1 MTLTEHTNEQGY
13 QDWLNQLKTQIHS
26 SQQRAILAVNRE
38 LVLLYWQIGQDI
50 LQRQTEQGWGAKV
63 IDRLSKD
70 LSAEFPEIKG
80 FSTRN
85 LKYMRKFAEAWQ
97 DKQIVQQAVALLP
110 WGHNLVLLD
119 KFSDNKTRL
128 WYAQKAIE
136 HGWSRNVLVHQ
147 IESGLLERTGQAVNN
162 FSQTLPEI
170 HSDLATQTFLS
181 QPGQR

>member
-1 MTLTEHTNEQGY
+1 MKNRNCGNLPHFPNKRKLSMSLTAQTSEQSY
-13 QDWLNQLKTQIHS
+13 QDWLNQLKTQIRS
-26 SQQRAILAVNRE
+26 SQQRAILAVNQE

-50 LQRQTEQGWGAKV
+50 LQRQDQQGWGAKV

-110 WGHNLVLLD
+110 WGH
-119 KFSDNKTRL
+119 KSAR
-128 WYAQKAIE
+128 
-136 HGWSRNVLVHQ
+136 
-147 IESGLLERTGQAVNN
+147 
-162 FSQTLPEI
+162 
-170 HSDLATQTFLS
+170 ATQRYPRQKTHGDA
-181 QPGQR
+181 QQRYQRLPKQNLNCS